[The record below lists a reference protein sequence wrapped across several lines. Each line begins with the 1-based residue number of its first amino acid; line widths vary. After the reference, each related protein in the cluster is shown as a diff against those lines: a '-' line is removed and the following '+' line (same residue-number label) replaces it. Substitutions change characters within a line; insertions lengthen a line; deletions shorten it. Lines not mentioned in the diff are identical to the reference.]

1 MDTEEGVEV
10 VWNEVQFSD
19 KKVFKS
25 FEVGL
30 CLLSNNSVLGG
41 ILGVLRHK
49 HLWNVT
55 VSERHHSGMVVQWQ
69 TKCLKCKTKRR
80 CALCQ
85 AGADTRDVWE
95 PDAGGASEH
104 RKVSQVLAGHEREQ
118 SEGETQNTA
127 DKNKRFCE
135 LCPEFRRF
143 LSFRATQVIFITEYM
158 SSGSLKQFLKKTK
171 KNHKTMNVK
180 VRRFIDH
187 WKWKA
192 GGQRHLL
199 AEIWQNLNTLV
210 LSVCLRHGS
219 VGARRYFLHSG
230 RALRIQYYPLNSSAN
245 LLLKLKCVGKLKI
258 FSQLN
263 IQRQLC
269 VGWFVQKL

>member
-25 FEVGL
+25 FEVGP
-30 CLLSNNSVLGG
+30 CLFSNINFLGG

-55 VSERHHSGMVVQWQ
+55 VLERHHSGMMVQWQ
-69 TKCLKCKTKRR
+69 TKCLKSWCTLRY
-80 CALCQ
+80 

-118 SEGETQNTA
+118 SEGETQNA
-127 DKNKRFCE
+127 PDKNKRSGE
-135 LCPEFRRF
+135 LCPEFRHSRF

-192 GGQRHLL
+192 GGRRHLL

-219 VGARRYFLHSG
+219 VGAPRYFLHSG
-230 RALRIQYYPLNSSAN
+230 RTLRIQCYPS
-245 LLLKLKCVGKLKI
+245 KLICKFAVKAEVC
-258 FSQLN
+258 
-263 IQRQLC
+263 R
-269 VGWFVQKL
+269 